1 MKVEIKEDRPLP
13 ISLEMFNAKQAI
25 LENVLTVQ
33 KEYGLPYFVI
43 EGILADVLVQVQN
56 GANNERTIDFNK
68 YMEGIKEDYEK
79 ELQSLKGGE

>member
-13 ISLEMFNAKQAI
+13 LSLEMFNAKQAI

-33 KEYGLPYFVI
+33 KECGLPHFVL
-43 EGILADVLVQVQN
+43 EGILADVLVQVQS

-68 YMEGIKEDYEK
+68 YMEGVKEDYEK

>member
-33 KEYGLPYFVI
+33 KECGLPYFVL
-43 EGILADVLVQVQN
+43 EGILADVLVQIQS